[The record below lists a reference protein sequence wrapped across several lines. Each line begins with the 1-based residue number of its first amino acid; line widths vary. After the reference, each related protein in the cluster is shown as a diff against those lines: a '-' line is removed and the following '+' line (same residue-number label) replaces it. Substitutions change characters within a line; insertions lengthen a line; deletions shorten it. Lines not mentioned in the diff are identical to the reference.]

1 MGNYGIPRQMVKAT
15 VGIYEGFQ
23 CAVIDACEISD
34 LYKIKSGLKQGCV
47 MLGFLFLLA
56 MD

>member
-47 MLGFLFLLA
+47 MSGFLFLLA